1 MSINMFIIDI
11 NSLTEIKKIK
21 VGWQPHGIVV
31 DESKKVI
38 YVANRNVTGGIAPHH
53 AASCSGKNGYLSI
66 INLNTLDKD
75 PDFNAEVSVDPYSIT
90 VRPK

>member
-1 MSINMFIIDI
+1 
-11 NSLTEIKKIK
+11 
-21 VGWQPHGIVV
+21 
-31 DESKKVI
+31 
-38 YVANRNVTGGIAPHH
+38 VTGGIAPHH